1 VTNKKS
7 KNKHM
12 KTPFKPILLGILV
25 IHFVGLFGDIFNGD
39 SALYACIAR
48 RMAETLDFFHLDS
61 VVNPN
66 WIDKPHLGFWIWSVF
81 ISIFGHNSFVFK
93 FPAFLALLIIL
104 RYIYLFANYAY
115 GKSSAEIACIIF
127 ASSLHIII
135 ATNDVRID
143 LFVLASFMSAFYHIN
158 HGFDRNKKIEFLLG
172 SIALGLAVMFKGIY
186 VIFPFVAAVAIQLW
200 KKGQL
205 KKMIGWPLFIG
216 LLCIGLAIGIEIWA
230 LTYQF
235 EDYKLTSIL
244 GQKVSSPTQYF
255 LWDSQFGRF
264 QSNLGQLQ
272 ANGDPFFYFHNLLWV
287 FFPWILWI
295 WIFAIKP
302 KLILKE
308 YLMIGGLT
316 AMFLILSMSKTQLS
330 HHALI
335 LLPFLSIL
343 LGVKISGLQNPMP
356 KWFHYFLWFIM
367 ISIILLFNSIH
378 FYMAEHVDVLL
389 VGFSVATLLGMVYFW
404 SKTEVSIH
412 RSFGLTIGG
421 AIFIGI
427 YLQLFFYP
435 WLMQFQSGKPFAE
448 RISTKYKST
457 KIIALYVNPSN
468 FIYYHSGEIEMANE
482 IDSLDTNTINQS
494 ILYISDYYKGV
505 LDRKNIHYDI
515 LEKWTDYRT
524 TVISPE
530 FLNPKTR
537 DRTLENHYLL
547 RVHL

>member
-1 VTNKKS
+1 MKS
-7 KNKHM
+7 S
-12 KTPFKPILLGILV
+12 FKPILFGFLV
-25 IHFVGLFGDIFNGD
+25 LHFIGLFGDIFNGD
-39 SALYACIAR
+39 SALYASIAR
-48 RMAETLDFFHLDS
+48 RMSETQDFFHLDS

-81 ISIFGHNSFVFK
+81 ISIFGHDSFVFK
-93 FPAFLALLIIL
+93 LPAFLALLIIL
-104 RYIYLFANYAY
+104 KYIYLFANYAY

-143 LFVLASFMSAFYHIN
+143 LFVLASFTSAFYHIGQ
-158 HGFDRNKKIEFLLG
+158 GFENKKKIEFLLG
-172 SIALGLAVMFKGIY
+172 SVVLGLAVMFKGIFI
-186 VIFPFVAAVAIQLW
+186 IFPFVAAFAIQLW
-200 KKGQL
+200 KKGEL
-205 KKMIGWPLFIG
+205 KKVIGWPLSIG
-216 LLCIGLAIGIEIWA
+216 IVCIGIAIGIEIWA

-295 WIFAIKP
+295 WIFAINP
-302 KLILKE
+302 RLILKE

-316 AMFLILSMSKTQLS
+316 TMFLILSMSKTQLS

-335 LLPFLSIL
+335 LLPFLSVL
-343 LGVKISGLQNPMP
+343 LGVKISELHNHLP
-356 KWFHYFLWFIM
+356 KWFQFLLWFLLIT
-367 ISIILLFNSIH
+367 IILLTNGIH
-378 FYMAEHVDVLL
+378 FYVTEHLDIRLL
-389 VGFSVATLLGMVYFW
+389 SFSILGLFVMVYSW
-404 SKTEVSIH
+404 SKIEGAKV
-412 RSFGLTIGG
+412 RCFGLSIG
-421 AIFIGI
+421 ASIFIGI

-435 WLMQFQSGKPFAE
+435 WLMQFQSGRPFAE
-448 RISTKYKST
+448 KIYSRYKST

-468 FIYYHSGEIEMANE
+468 FIYYHSGKIEMANE
-482 IDSLDTNTINQS
+482 IDSLNEKTINQS
-494 ILYISDYYKGV
+494 ILYVSDYYKGV
-505 LDRKNIHYDI
+505 LDRKDIHYDI

-547 RVHL
+547 RVYR